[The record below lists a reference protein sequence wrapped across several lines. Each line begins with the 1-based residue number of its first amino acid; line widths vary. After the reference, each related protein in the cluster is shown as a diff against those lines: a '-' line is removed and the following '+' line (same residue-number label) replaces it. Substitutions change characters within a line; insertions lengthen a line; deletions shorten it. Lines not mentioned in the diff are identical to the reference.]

1 MISFPTFLELEAK
14 RDEVNGRFH
23 RETEPLLIERFQQF
37 GFKPQSE
44 NDKNHMILTE
54 KSTNNNYLLELKPYE
69 IIVEF
74 EHVKTGERIK
84 ICEITNFALS
94 AHTIMNIVIASVD
107 SWLQYGV
114 VYDYVNAQ
122 HGSKYKG

>member
-44 NDKNHMILTE
+44 NDKNHMI
-54 KSTNNNYLLELKPYE
+54 
-69 IIVEF
+69 
-74 EHVKTGERIK
+74 
-84 ICEITNFALS
+84 
-94 AHTIMNIVIASVD
+94 
-107 SWLQYGV
+107 
-114 VYDYVNAQ
+114 
-122 HGSKYKG
+122 

>member
-37 GFKPQSE
+37 GFKSQSE

-122 HGSKYKG
+122 QH

>member
-14 RDEVNGRFH
+14 RDEINGRFH

-74 EHVKTGERIK
+74 EHVKTGEHIK
-84 ICEITNFALS
+84 ICEITNFSLS

-114 VYDYVNAQ
+114 VYDYVKAQ
-122 HGSKYKG
+122 QR

>member
-44 NDKNHMILTE
+44 NDKNYMILTE

-107 SWLQYGV
+107 SWLQYSV

-122 HGSKYKG
+122 QH

>member
-14 RDEVNGRFH
+14 RDEINGRFH
-23 RETEPLLIERFQQF
+23 RETEPLLVERFQHF
-37 GFKPQSE
+37 GFQPQSE
-44 NDKNHMILTE
+44 NDKNRMILTE

-94 AHTIMNIVIASVD
+94 AHTIMNIIIDSVD

-114 VYDYVNAQ
+114 VYDYVKAQ
-122 HGSKYKG
+122 QR

>member
-114 VYDYVNAQ
+114 VYDYANAQ
-122 HGSKYKG
+122 QH

>member
-14 RDEVNGRFH
+14 RDEINGRFH

-44 NDKNHMILTE
+44 NDNNHMILTE

-94 AHTIMNIVIASVD
+94 AHTIMNIVIDSVD

-114 VYDYVNAQ
+114 VYDYVKAQ
-122 HGSKYKG
+122 QR

>member
-1 MISFPTFLELEAK
+1 
-14 RDEVNGRFH
+14 
-23 RETEPLLIERFQQF
+23 
-37 GFKPQSE
+37 
-44 NDKNHMILTE
+44 MILTE

-94 AHTIMNIVIASVD
+94 AHTIMNIIIDSVD

-114 VYDYVNAQ
+114 VYDYVKAQ
-122 HGSKYKG
+122 QR

>member
-14 RDEVNGRFH
+14 RDEINGRFH
-23 RETEPLLIERFQQF
+23 RETEPLLVERFQQF

-44 NDKNHMILTE
+44 NDKNQMILTE

-94 AHTIMNIVIASVD
+94 AHTIMNIIIDSVD

-114 VYDYVNAQ
+114 VYDYVKAQ
-122 HGSKYKG
+122 QR